1 MSHNERRKHLNIF
14 GSLDAEL
21 DYCEYLI
28 RSEIHKADEPR
39 FRNKKRKAELS
50 PDMVNAFKSLS
61 LEELILYYNVLVEQV
76 VNLSNNIFKPPPL
89 QNTSFLIT

>member
-39 FRNKKRKAELS
+39 FRNKKRKA
-50 PDMVNAFKSLS
+50 
-61 LEELILYYNVLVEQV
+61 
-76 VNLSNNIFKPPPL
+76 
-89 QNTSFLIT
+89 